1 MSWKRTGSVDP
12 LALSDAR
19 VQLHWA
25 AQAVAGV
32 GRTLNTA
39 RADDSHT
46 NFCWS
51 ETHQALLQEPIDGVT
66 CGLRLSDLTIL
77 VIGARTD
84 ELSLRG
90 RTLDD
95 AFAFVESHFGQRLQ
109 RPNVDLP
116 DHAVARG
123 ARFDADEAHLAE
135 LARYFADAA
144 SLLGDGA
151 RCWPHHFDIAT
162 LITLSGHGENART
175 IGTGLSP
182 GDAGTAE
189 PYYYVTPWPYP
200 DPSLLGE
207 LTIGRWNTVG
217 WTGAVLSAS
226 SFAQVDRQEELVRSF
241 IEEAQRCIR
250 ALAALH

>member
-1 MSWKRTGSVDP
+1 MTWKRTGSIDP
-12 LALSDAR
+12 LSLADAR
-19 VQLHWA
+19 LQLHWA

-32 GRTLNTA
+32 GRTLNAA

-51 ETHQALLQEPIDGVT
+51 DVRESLFQEPIAGVT
-66 CGLRLSDLTIL
+66 CGLRLRDLTVL
-77 VIGARTD
+77 VIGATMD
-84 ELSLRG
+84 ELPLRG
-90 RTLDD
+90 CTLDD
-95 AFAFVESHFGQRLQ
+95 AFAFIESHFGQRLH

-123 ARFDADEAHLAE
+123 AKFDADAEHLAE
-135 LARYFADAA
+135 LARYFANAA
-144 SLLGDGA
+144 FILGDAA

-162 LITLSGHGENART
+162 LTTLSGRGKNART
-175 IGTGLSP
+175 LGIGLSP
-182 GDAGTAE
+182 GDAGSAE

-200 DPSLLGE
+200 DAANLGT

-226 SFAQVDRQEELVRSF
+226 SFAQVEEQETLVRAF
-241 IEEAQRCIR
+241 IDEARHCILG
-250 ALAALH
+250 APALH